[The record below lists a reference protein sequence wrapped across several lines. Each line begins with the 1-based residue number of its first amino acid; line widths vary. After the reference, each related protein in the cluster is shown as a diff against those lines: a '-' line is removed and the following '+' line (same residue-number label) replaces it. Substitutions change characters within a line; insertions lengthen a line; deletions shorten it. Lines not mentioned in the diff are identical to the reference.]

1 VDELDALQKMKSLLP
16 ILVLAMLSIVGCK
29 KDKNEVSA
37 TVASSDQHRKAVA
50 KFQGAQKRFKELIA
64 TVRDEKS
71 FDAAKPELDKIVS
84 DWREVSATLSQ
95 FQPPE
100 DKKQAEM
107 RDLIADGHRRTEPTG
122 EDMLSLIS
130 IESRE
135 AEVTKWLEEFAEA
148 GGKAML
154 EMVRLYG
161 PTEYALESA
170 KADGI
175 DLGNG
180 AVLAE
185 GALFEAM
192 KRAEQV
198 TGQPAARSESDSEG
212 SDKHQPE
219 AEGRSR

>member
-1 VDELDALQKMKSLLP
+1 MKSLLP
-16 ILVLAMLSIVGCK
+16 ILFLAMLFIVGCE

-37 TVASSDQHRKAVA
+37 TVVGSSDRHREAVA
-50 KFQGAQKRFKELIA
+50 KFQGAQKRFKELVA

-71 FDAAKPELDKIVS
+71 FDAAKPELGKIVS

-100 DKKQAEM
+100 DKKQGEM

-135 AEVTKWLEEFAEA
+135 AEVTKWLEEFTEA

-161 PTEYALESA
+161 PTEYADESGEA
-170 KADGI
+170 GGI

-180 AVLAE
+180 AVLTE
-185 GALFEAM
+185 GPLFEAM
-192 KRAEQV
+192 KRAEQT

-212 SDKHQPE
+212 SDKPE
-219 AEGRSR
+219 AEGLSR